1 MKNLIIALF
10 ITLSSLSLKA
20 QEEFNGMWK
29 SEATS
34 YVTTILASEWAVVGV
49 SNTCFTKLK
58 VLDEKILKYK
68 NKKLTT
74 SIHNKENGY
83 TAEVRYE
90 WLDSNTLSSTY
101 STFPGK
107 VYMLKRIQTNK

>member
-49 SNTCFTKLK
+49 LLN
-58 VLDEKILKYK
+58 
-68 NKKLTT
+68 
-74 SIHNKENGY
+74 
-83 TAEVRYE
+83 
-90 WLDSNTLSSTY
+90 
-101 STFPGK
+101 
-107 VYMLKRIQTNK
+107 

>member
-90 WLDSNTLSSTY
+90 WLDSNTEVIRAMSQLRQ
-101 STFPGK
+101 K
-107 VYMLKRIQTNK
+107 LRLKP